1 MYYHPNYRLSD
12 PELLAKYGLKPYS
25 NREAISL
32 QAVILYCFKND
43 YDFHLNDDE
52 AQQLEFFHELMDT
65 LPDHVRDILN
75 VNMCQPHRFYDSEI
89 VWSVYNKLR
98 NVTQKELS
106 TIYSHLLVALIQ
118 TSEPFITNGCYD
130 YKQTKF
136 LSQALAYCNSADVRF
151 DDSKYPFL
159 RILLPT
165 FTDPIL
171 RNGGIYETDELYR
184 FLIDEING
192 GIRIKDSDN
201 IDMNEEWDLWGYG
214 DMYEVEWDDYM
225 DDLGTSSIEI
235 LDPKEFNQNFIRCLD
250 RYEGADQIWVPY
262 LNEWQQ
268 SSVKTREIQ
277 SCIDEGLLEQVIT
290 DGDKS
295 ILIMSTGWKHSSI
308 SFRKYD
314 YEGLVG
320 YPGISRSISYDEIK
334 ENDYSLN
341 PKIYVDIDCDEDSE
355 VVSLG
360 DICELDIVGNP
371 YDVCDDL
378 AHNTPKSYHLLPDYH
393 FCRSLDEVYINA
405 EDVSYYGIEP
415 LDVIDGDRMLYKGPH
430 IHISEEG
437 GYVLNTTAGYYLCP
451 KKTNWALRVKDD
463 CVSLEYLAYALFN
476 SQSFKEFISTS
487 PSSDML
493 MKRKVA
499 ILKDKMKQSDVVAD
513 FKDKYLPVVSSS
525 NVYKVALLVPECVCD
540 VKLSMDLLWYL
551 QLQEFE
557 HIKGEGGLLDL
568 VDKGQVSFDAII
580 VDAEV
585 DSLRGRY
592 KGLRDLLSR
601 YREGDVPVYL
611 YTDVDDES
619 LQDDLSEEEYRYV
632 VGGRLF
638 RRKEDSSIDRLV
650 RNLRSELD
658 RTNNHIAKIRGQ
670 YVREFEAAS
679 WIDKMFPHLHILL
692 DLEYC
697 LAHPDDSL
705 LKVRPIL
712 NGLYEIIMSKISNG
726 SGLDKVQ
733 SHGMLP
739 SLLRDGK
746 FDNKNNNQIFIIRGS
761 VMPLPLAISLRFA
774 SDIANG
780 EMHTENRKMDIR
792 GYHSLVRSD
801 NLAHA
806 VIRILMDFI
815 LWLYEERFE
824 FDGFCESRDSN
835 ILESVQLT
843 GILQQAD
850 SDEYYCDTD
859 RGRIHVIVPKGK
871 VKVGAEINISQV
883 KFETKYHD
891 KYELVAQVNAWAY
904 RKESK

>member
-1 MYYHPNYRLSD
+1 MYYNPNYRLSD
-12 PELLAKYGLKPYS
+12 HELLAKYGLKPYS

-75 VNMCQPHRFYDSEI
+75 INMCQPHRFYDSEI
-89 VWSVYNKLR
+89 VWSVYDKLR

-106 TIYSHLLVALIQ
+106 AIYSHLLVALIQ

-136 LSQALAYCNSADVRF
+136 LSEALAYRDSVNVRF

-159 RILLPT
+159 RILLPY

-184 FLIDEING
+184 FLIDEITD
-192 GIRIKDSDN
+192 GIRIEDSDN
-201 IDMNEEWDLWGYG
+201 IDMNKEWDLWGYG
-214 DMYEVEWDDYM
+214 DMDDVEWDEYM
-225 DDLGTSSIEI
+225 DNLGTSSIEI

-290 DGDKS
+290 DGDNS
-295 ILIMSTGWKHSSI
+295 ILIMSTGSRESHILFIKPDHE
-308 SFRKYD
+308 FY
-314 YEGLVG
+314 G
-320 YPGISRSISYDEIK
+320 YPGIDRIITYDEIR

-341 PKIYVDIDCDEDSE
+341 PKLYMDLDCDEHSE
-355 VVSLG
+355 VVTLG
-360 DICELDIVGNP
+360 DICEIDK
-371 YDVCDDL
+371 DVDFDDFFANYRFTKAYL
-378 AHNTPKSYHLLPDYH
+378 YLPDYY
-393 FCRSLDEVYINA
+393 FCRDLSEVYNNA
-405 EDVSYYGIEP
+405 EVISYHGADHV
-415 LDVIDGDRMLYKGPH
+415 LMFDGERLLYDGPH
-430 IHISEEG
+430 IHITEEG
-437 GYVLNTTAGYYLCP
+437 GFALNNVSGLYFCRN
-451 KKTNWALRVKDD
+451 KKNWALRIKDD
-463 CVSLEYLAYALFN
+463 RVSLEYLAYALFN
-476 SQSFKEFISTS
+476 SRSFMEFISTS

-499 ILKDKMKQSDVVAD
+499 ILKDKMKQSDAVAD
-513 FKDKYLPVVSSS
+513 FKDRNLPVVSSS
-525 NVYKVALLVPECVCD
+525 NVYKVALLVPDCKD
-540 VKLSMDLLWYL
+540 GDKLQMDLCWYL

-557 HIKGEGGLLDL
+557 HIKGDGGLLDL

-580 VDAEV
+580 VDPEV

-679 WIDKMFPHLHILL
+679 WIDKMFPHLHVLL

-705 LKVRPIL
+705 RKVRPIL

-733 SHGMLP
+733 NHGMLP
-739 SLLRDGK
+739 SLLRDGHYN
-746 FDNKNNNQIFIIRGS
+746 DKNQTYFIIRGS

-774 SDIANG
+774 SDMANG

-792 GYHSLVRSD
+792 GYRSLVRSD

-815 LWLYEERFE
+815 LWLYEVGFE
-824 FDGFCESRDSN
+824 FDGFCESRDPN

-850 SDEYYCDTD
+850 GDEYYCDTD

-891 KYELVAQVNAWAY
+891 KYELVAPNNAWAY